1 MVYAC
6 VWVSLQGKGSTEML
20 PTVSLPPSGNKTI
33 DEFMISD
40 VKLSLMGMAGPTL
53 LQVSTLCSC
62 TKEVSCFVVG
72 STWQE
77 TLSPAKK
84 LSTVTLGKWAIHP
97 TLSTNYN
104 II

>member
-6 VWVSLQGKGSTEML
+6 VWLSLQGKGSTEML

-33 DEFMISD
+33 DEFSD
-40 VKLSLMGMAGPTL
+40 VDSLMGMAGPTL

-97 TLSTNYN
+97 TLSTSY
-104 II
+104 I